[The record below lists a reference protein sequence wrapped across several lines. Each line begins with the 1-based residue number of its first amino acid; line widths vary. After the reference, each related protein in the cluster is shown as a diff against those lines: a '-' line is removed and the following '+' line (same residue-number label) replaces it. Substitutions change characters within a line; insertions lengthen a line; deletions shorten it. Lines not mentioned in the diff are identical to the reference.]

1 VSSTS
6 GPRSPRPTRTPL
18 HRERLWP
25 GPLGWGFVVGFAV
38 LVTISLHPVR
48 ADIAYLVGAASLVAA
63 AVVAVRTAAV
73 VEVADGH
80 LRAGVAR
87 IPVDLLG
94 TGRVLDREGVRAAVG
109 PGSDARAFALLRA
122 WVGGAVELE
131 VVDPQDPTP
140 TWLVS
145 SRRPAALLE
154 AVLSAQGAARG

>member
-1 VSSTS
+1 MSTS
-6 GPRSPRPTRTPL
+6 PRPDSPRPTGAPS

-48 ADIAYLVGAASLVAA
+48 ADVAYVVGAVSLAAA
-63 AVVAVRTAAV
+63 AVVAVRTAAL

-80 LRAGVAR
+80 LRAGAAR

-94 TGRVLDREGVRAAVG
+94 TGRVLDREGVRAAMG
-109 PGSDARAFALLRA
+109 PGSDARAFVLLRA
-122 WVGGAVELE
+122 WVGGAVQLE

-140 TWLVS
+140 SWLVS

-154 AVLSAQGAARG
+154 AVVSAQRSTRD